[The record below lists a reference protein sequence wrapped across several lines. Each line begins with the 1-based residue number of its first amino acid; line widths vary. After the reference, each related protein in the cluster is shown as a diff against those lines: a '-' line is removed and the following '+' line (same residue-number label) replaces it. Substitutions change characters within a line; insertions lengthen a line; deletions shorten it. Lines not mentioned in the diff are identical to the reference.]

1 MSPAPGS
8 AQAGPTPRLLV
19 VDDEQSLVS
28 FLELLFQEEG
38 YEVETAGSIAEAREK
53 LDQAF
58 DLVLCDIMMADGN
71 GLDLLREIHDRKTG
85 GDKPPAVIMM
95 TAYTST
101 RSAIEAMKAGA
112 YDYISKPFD
121 VDEIKVV
128 CNRAL
133 EQAELKDENVYL
145 RRELKQKYH
154 FGNIV
159 GRSPRMRAVF
169 TLVDRVART
178 SSTVLVQGESGTGK
192 ELIARAIHFS
202 GGRSEQRF
210 LSINCGAMPENLLE
224 SELFGHVK
232 GAFTGAVK
240 EKPGLFQE
248 ADGGTLFLDEIG
260 DMTPAMQV
268 KLLRV
273 LQEKTVRRVGGSR
286 EETVDVRIIS
296 ATNRDLETMVE
307 RDEFREDLYYRIN
320 VIPVK
325 LPPLRER
332 REDIPLLVEHFL
344 ERYGEELDLEERR
357 LSVEA
362 MRALEAYDWPGNV
375 RELENV
381 LERAVALSTSTVLR
395 RADLPR
401 HVLGGTRDD
410 LAAATLPAE
419 GLDLEEHLEAVRST
433 LMRQALERSGGVQTR
448 AAELLGMSF
457 RSFRYYAKK
466 VGLTGDEGDDGAEE
480 TRETAPSEDPAA
492 DSNQGAASV
501 PDAEGSS
508 SGSEAQ

>member
-1 MSPAPGS
+1 MSPSPGTFPS
-8 AQAGPTPRLLV
+8 GAAPRLLV

-53 LDQAF
+53 LDRSF

-71 GLDLLREIHDRKTG
+71 GLDLLREIQDPESG
-85 GDKPPAVIMM
+85 SDKPPAVIMM

-128 CNRAL
+128 AKRAL

-145 RRELKQKYH
+145 RRELEEKYR
-154 FGNIV
+154 FGNII
-159 GRSPRMRAVF
+159 GKSPRMRAVF
-169 TLVDRVART
+169 TLVERVART

-192 ELIARAIHFS
+192 ELIARAIHFAS
-202 GGRSEQRF
+202 SRSEQRF

-260 DMTPAMQV
+260 EMTPAMQV

-273 LQEKTVRRVGGSR
+273 LQERTVRRVGGSR
-286 EETVDVRIIS
+286 EEAVDVRIIS
-296 ATNRDLETMVE
+296 ATNQDLESMVE
-307 RDEFREDLYYRIN
+307 ADRFREDLYYRI
-320 VIPVK
+320 
-325 LPPLRER
+325 
-332 REDIPLLVEHFL
+332 
-344 ERYGEELDLEERR
+344 
-357 LSVEA
+357 LS
-362 MRALEAYDWPGNV
+362 LI
-375 RELENV
+375 
-381 LERAVALSTSTVLR
+381 
-395 RADLPR
+395 
-401 HVLGGTRDD
+401 HI
-410 LAAATLPAE
+410 
-419 GLDLEEHLEAVRST
+419 
-433 LMRQALERSGGVQTR
+433 
-448 AAELLGMSF
+448 
-457 RSFRYYAKK
+457 
-466 VGLTGDEGDDGAEE
+466 
-480 TRETAPSEDPAA
+480 
-492 DSNQGAASV
+492 
-501 PDAEGSS
+501 
-508 SGSEAQ
+508 